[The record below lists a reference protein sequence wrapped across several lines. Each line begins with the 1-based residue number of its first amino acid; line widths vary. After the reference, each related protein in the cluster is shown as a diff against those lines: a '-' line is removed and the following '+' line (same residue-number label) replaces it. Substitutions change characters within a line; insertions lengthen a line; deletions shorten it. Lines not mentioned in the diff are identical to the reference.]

1 MARPLGLA
9 LAVAG
14 ATMIGATLIG
24 AGSANA
30 QTDWRRVHLADEST
44 LDIPAVVG
52 DEYKVPAE
60 LAQKGDLMFF
70 AVNSGPA
77 GELDCLLRRTLYGPG
92 LPGAPTRQDMFKTLD
107 SKVDRLSLCAGR
119 GDSERQAI
127 NEGGSLKGYPSGR
140 CVVGYTATG
149 QDAAAG
155 PGTGRVVDSLTLAA
169 PGGYYTLGCTLH
181 AADQRTA
188 EREWFNDWR
197 HVIEHMQGSLLVP

>member
-1 MARPLGLA
+1 MTRSLGWA
-9 LAVAG
+9 LAA
-14 ATMIGATLIG
+14 AGATLIG
-24 AGSANA
+24 AGAARA
-30 QTDWRRVHLADEST
+30 QADWRRVHLSDEST

-52 DEYKVPAE
+52 DDYKVPAE

-70 AVNSGPA
+70 TVTSGPA
-77 GELDCLLRRTLYGPG
+77 GELDCLLRRTLYGHG
-92 LPGAPTRQDMFKTLD
+92 LPDAPTRQDMFKTLD
-107 SKVDRLSLCAGR
+107 SKEDRLSLCAGR

-155 PGTGRVVDSLTLAA
+155 PGSGRVVDSVTVAA

-181 AADQRTA
+181 AQDQRTA
-188 EREWFNDWR
+188 EREWFTDWR
-197 HVIEHMQGSLLVP
+197 RLIEHMQGSLLVP

>member
-1 MARPLGLA
+1 MTRSRGLA
-9 LAVAG
+9 LAGTSLIAAMLAG
-14 ATMIGATLIG
+14 AA
-24 AGSANA
+24 SA
-30 QTDWRRVHLADEST
+30 QTDWRRIHLSDEST

-52 DEYKVPAE
+52 DDYKVPAE

-70 AVNSGPA
+70 TVTSGTA
-77 GELDCLLRRTLYGPG
+77 GELDCLLRRTVYGAG
-92 LPGAPTRQDMFKTLD
+92 LPDAAPNREDMFKTLG
-107 SKVDRLSLCAGR
+107 SKEDRLSLCAGR

-155 PGTGRVVDSLTLAA
+155 PGTGRVVDSLTIAA
-169 PGGYYTLGCTLH
+169 PGGYYTFGCTLH

-197 HVIEHMQGSLLVP
+197 HVVEHMQGSLLVP

>member
-1 MARPLGLA
+1 MPRSLGLA
-9 LAVAG
+9 LAAASFVLATAG
-14 ATMIGATLIG
+14 AAE
-24 AGSANA
+24 A
-30 QTDWRRVHLADEST
+30 QVDWQRIHLGDEST
-44 LDIPAVVG
+44 LDIPAIVG
-52 DEYKVPAE
+52 ADYKVPAE

-70 AVNSGPA
+70 SVVSGAA

-92 LPGAPTRQDMFKTLD
+92 LPAGPTRQELFETLG
-107 SKVDRLSLCAGR
+107 SQEGRISLCADK

-140 CVVGYTATG
+140 CVVGYTARG

-155 PGTGRVVDSLTLAA
+155 PGTGRVMDNLTIAA
-169 PGGYYTLGCTLH
+169 PGGYYTFGCTLR

-197 HVIEHMQGSLLVP
+197 AVIQHMQGSLLVP

>member
-1 MARPLGLA
+1 MSRSPGLA

-14 ATMIGATLIG
+14 ATLIG
-24 AGSANA
+24 AGPASAQA
-30 QTDWRRVHLADEST
+30 DWRRIHLSDEST

-52 DEYKVPAE
+52 DDYKVPAE

-70 AVNSGPA
+70 TVTSGPA
-77 GELDCLLRRTLYGPG
+77 GELDCLLRRTLYGHG
-92 LPGAPTRQDMFKTLD
+92 LPDAPTRQDMFKTLD
-107 SKVDRLSLCAGR
+107 SKEDRLALCAGR

-140 CVVGYTATG
+140 CVVGYTAAG

-155 PGTGRVVDSLTLAA
+155 PGTGRVVDSVTVAA

-197 HVIEHMQGSLLVP
+197 RLIEHMQGSLLVP